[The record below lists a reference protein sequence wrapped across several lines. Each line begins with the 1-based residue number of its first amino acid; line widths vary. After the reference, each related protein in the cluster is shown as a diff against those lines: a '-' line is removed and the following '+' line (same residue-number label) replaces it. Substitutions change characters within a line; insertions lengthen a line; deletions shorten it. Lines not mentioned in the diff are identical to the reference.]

1 MKKIILI
8 SVLLSFSLISCHP
21 ELFELNTQVPGEYV
35 ISGYNM
41 SADFE
46 DIEFYADNAMRMYP
60 GSKACMM
67 LNGITD
73 FAADMTVQLLEGQGL
88 KFFIRSNCNYY
99 PDHPAI
105 TFEYRIDGYIIKE
118 DDRIVVESTR
128 PVARYGERVRIVIHN
143 YAKNIMITADC
154 DTLCRFDTYI
164 PNTEYIIA
172 EALPG
177 SSVDVS
183 GISFTDTDDWE
194 DSDDYIIQYE

>member
-8 SVLLSFSLISCHP
+8 SVLLSFVLTACHP
-21 ELFELNTQVPGEYV
+21 ELFELNTQIPGEYT
-35 ISGYNM
+35 ISGLNM
-41 SADFE
+41 SNDFE

-60 GSKACMM
+60 GSIACMM
-67 LNGITD
+67 LSEITD
-73 FAADMTVQLLEGQGL
+73 LSADMTVQLLEGQGL

-118 DDRIVVESTR
+118 DDRIVAESTK
-128 PVARYGERVRIVIHN
+128 PTADYGKRVRIVIHN

-172 EALPG
+172 EALPN
-177 SSVDVS
+177 SSADIS
-183 GISFTDTDDWE
+183 GISFMDTDDWE
-194 DSDDYIIQYE
+194 DSENYIIQYE